1 MALMT
6 LRFKK
11 EWVQLMSK
19 LMPSILK
26 TVNKDLDKTIEKI
39 ESREIKIDD
48 FTWEAELDPTLRR
61 KDS

>member
-1 MALMT
+1 MT

-39 ESREIKIDD
+39 ESHEIKIDD
-48 FTWEAELDPTLRR
+48 FQWEAELDPTLRR